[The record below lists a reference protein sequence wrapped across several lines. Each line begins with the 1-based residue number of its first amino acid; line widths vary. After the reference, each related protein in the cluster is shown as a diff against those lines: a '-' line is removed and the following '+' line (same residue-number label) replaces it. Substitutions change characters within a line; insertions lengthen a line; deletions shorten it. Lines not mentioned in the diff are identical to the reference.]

1 MKLVRRSCPVCRSND
16 DSQIVA
22 EPDFDESQLGELSFA
37 SRKTPE
43 FMHFRMLRCPTCDLL
58 YANPAPDL
66 EWLRERY
73 REAGF
78 DAGEES
84 RYAARTYARELA
96 SIADELPDRQG
107 ALDIGAGDGAFL
119 EQLVAA
125 GFRDVS
131 GIEPSRAPIAAARPA
146 ARELLREGFF
156 ASDLIPANSL
166 CLVTC
171 FQTLEHS
178 EDPAGLCATA
188 FDALKP
194 GGALFTVAHNHR
206 SISARILGRR
216 SPIFDVEHLQ
226 LHSPRS
232 LRFMLEDAGFERVR
246 VKPLRNDYPV
256 AYWIKLLP
264 LAPAA
269 KQSLARGLARLGLAG
284 FAVPLWAGNLMAVG
298 YKPRD

>member
-1 MKLVRRSCPVCRSND
+1 
-16 DSQIVA
+16 
-22 EPDFDESQLGELSFA
+22 
-37 SRKTPE
+37 
-43 FMHFRMLRCPTCDLL
+43 MHFRMARCPTCDLV
-58 YANPAPDL
+58 YANPAPDIA
-66 EWLRERY
+66 WLRARY

-78 DAGEES
+78 DAAEES

-96 SIADELPDRQG
+96 SIDSQLPDRRG

-125 GFRDVS
+125 GFCDVT
-131 GIEPSRAPIAAARPA
+131 GIEPSQAPIAAARPR

-156 ASDLIPANSL
+156 NGDLAPDDSL

-178 EDPAGLCATA
+178 EDPAGLCVAA
-188 FDALKP
+188 FAALKP

-206 SISARILGRR
+206 SISARVLGRR

-226 LHSPRS
+226 LHSSRS
-232 LRFMLEDAGFERVR
+232 LRFMLENAGFERVHI
-246 VKPLRNDYPV
+246 KPLRNDYPL
-256 AYWIKLLP
+256 AYWLKLLP

-269 KQSLARGLARLGLAG
+269 KRSLTRGLARLRLSD
-284 FAVPLWAGNLMAVG
+284 FSVPLWAGNLAAVA
-298 YKPRD
+298 YKPRS